1 MSESGIIE
9 IFQNE
14 AREILDNIENDLVA
28 LEETKDPEVVN
39 RLFRCYHT
47 LKGSSGIAGFSSISE
62 FTHSLESCLDLVRS
76 NKISITEDLI
86 SILLQST
93 DWIRGTLFEGG
104 IGEKYDTIKN
114 DILSRL
120 EIIRKG
126 EILPSVSAP
135 EKIRYYRIK
144 AAFSENIFEFGI
156 DPLIVM
162 EDLFESGEVVENFID
177 RRKLTMLSKI
187 DPEKC
192 YFSWR
197 VVVKTVK
204 SIDKIKEVFL
214 FVLDNNEIII
224 EDITSEYVE
233 NLNEKR
239 GEQKLGD
246 ILVNKGIVTEREL
259 EDVLVEQ
266 QKENKKIGEIIVE
279 KGLATPKDLNTAL
292 GIQDDIKKKIES
304 NTVRVDTLKLDNL
317 MNLLGE
323 IVIGQASLNRI
334 SEAIDEEQGY
344 RLKNALYGLDRIT
357 REFQEQIMSIRM
369 IPIGPTFDQ
378 FKRFVR
384 DTSKQIGKDIR
395 LDISGKDTELDKTV
409 IERISDPLKHMI
421 RNSIDHGIE
430 TSEERINCGKDSQ
443 SVISLNAY
451 HQEGSVFIEIKDDGR
466 GLNYEKI
473 KSKAIA
479 KNIISKDDEVS
490 EEKLKSLIFLP
501 AFSTSDSVSDLSGRG
516 VGMDVVKS
524 NIDALRGT
532 IQIDSL
538 RGKGTTVRI
547 KLPLTLAIIDG
558 MLFRVGSSTYIVPL
572 LSIVESI
579 QPKEEDVKTIKGKG
593 EVVLVRGE
601 YVSLIRLY
609 DFFSTSADHINPWES
624 LLIVVETNGERLALM
639 IDDLIGQ
646 QQIVI
651 KSLDSYITQSSAIS
665 GATILGDGSVAL
677 IIDIHGLMSGLKNE
691 KVVE

>member
-14 AREILDNIENDLVA
+14 AREILDNIENDLVV
-28 LEETKDPEVVN
+28 LEETKSSEVVN
-39 RLFRCYHT
+39 RLFRYYHT
-47 LKGSSGIAGFSSISE
+47 LKGSSGIAGFTSISE

-76 NKISITEDLI
+76 GKISITEDLI

-114 DILSRL
+114 DIFTRL
-120 EIIRKG
+120 EVIRSG
-126 EILPSVSAP
+126 EALPVSVVAD
-135 EKIRYYRIK
+135 KIRYYRIK
-144 AAFSENIFEFGI
+144 AAFAENIFEFGI

-162 EDLFESGEVVENFID
+162 EDLFESGEVVENFVD
-177 RRKLTMLSKI
+177 RRKLSMLSKL

-197 VVVKTVK
+197 VVVKTAK

-233 NLNEKR
+233 NLDEKR
-239 GEQKLGD
+239 GEKKLGD

-259 EDVLVEQ
+259 EDVLNEQ

-279 KGLATPKDLNTAL
+279 KGFATPKDLNTAL

-304 NTVRVDTLKLDNL
+304 NTVRVDTMKLDNL

-334 SEAIDEEQGY
+334 SEALDEEQGY

-384 DTSKQIGKDIR
+384 DMSKQIGKDIR
-395 LDISGKDTELDKTV
+395 LDINGKDTELDKTV

-430 TSEERINCGKDSQ
+430 TSEERMNCGKDSQ

-473 KSKAIA
+473 RAKAIA

-490 EEKLKSLIFLP
+490 EEKLKSFIFLP

-532 IQIDSL
+532 IEIDSIK
-538 RGKGTTVRI
+538 GKGTTVRI

-558 MLFRVGSSTYIVPL
+558 MLFRVGNSTYIVPL

-579 QPKEEDVKTIKGKG
+579 QPKKDDVKTIKGKG

-609 DFFSTSADHINPWES
+609 DFFSTSADHTNPWES
-624 LLIVVETNGERLALM
+624 LLIIVETNGERLALM

-691 KVVE
+691 KVIE